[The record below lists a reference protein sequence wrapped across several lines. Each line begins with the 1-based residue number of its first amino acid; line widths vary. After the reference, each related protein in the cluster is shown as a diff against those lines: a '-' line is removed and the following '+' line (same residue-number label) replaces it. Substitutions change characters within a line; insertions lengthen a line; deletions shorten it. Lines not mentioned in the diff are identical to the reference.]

1 MKPKIHPQAVAFIN
15 SLQRYR
21 EDRGALAKLRGAI
34 SEARRP
40 GAWPLLGKSAIGERR
55 FEIVAALWASA
66 PELNCST
73 GNLGDTLAILAKKHA
88 SFDGRFQRLLTCD
101 YSEIVE
107 RIAPVVR
114 AAQAK
119 GGWVNY
125 TQLLSDLL
133 WWGDKVQVAWAK
145 SFWGATDAD
154 NDIPSHMIDPEES
167 TMATKEAQS

>member
-21 EDRGALAKLRGAI
+21 EDHGALAKLRGAI

-55 FEIVAALWASA
+55 FEIVAALWAIA
-66 PELNCST
+66 PELNCSA
-73 GNLGDTLAILAKKHA
+73 GNLGDTLAILAKEHK

-119 GGWVNY
+119 GGRVNY

-145 SFWGATDAD
+145 SFWGATEPDDGVAANLMD
-154 NDIPSHMIDPEES
+154 SEE
-167 TMATKEAQS
+167 ATPATEAQS